1 MGRAGAAFLRPALSE
16 PQYLGH
22 YRKYCPHPLR
32 KALRMTSVADEAWFR
47 DPALLRVL
55 ELLNHDGGE
64 GRVVGGAVRNS
75 LMGLPAGDVDI
86 ATTLL
91 PEIVVERAKA
101 AGIKA
106 VPTGIAQGTVT
117 LVVAG
122 RGFEVTTLRRDVET
136 NGRHA
141 QVAFG
146 TDWQGDAERRDLTMN
161 ALYADAQGG
170 VIDLIGGLADIETRT
185 VRF

>member
-91 PEIVVERAKA
+91 PEIVVGRAKA
-101 AGIKA
+101 AGIQA
-106 VPTGIAQGTVT
+106 GPTGIAHG
-117 LVVAG
+117 
-122 RGFEVTTLRRDVET
+122 
-136 NGRHA
+136 HA
-141 QVAFG
+141 QRVVDGPVFG
-146 TDWQGDAERRDLTMN
+146 GTKR
-161 ALYADAQGG
+161 
-170 VIDLIGGLADIETRT
+170 
-185 VRF
+185 